1 MIPAPA
7 EAGKNIS
14 NVTDADKSVFT
25 MRLISLLVLIFFSIA
40 AGAQA
45 LKKDTLKNGRVIIE
59 KDPRIDVL
67 GEKMTE
73 YNQALTRKTRM
84 ENGYRLMLLS
94 SADRDKVMALRT
106 RLLQIYPDQKVYTV
120 FQTPYIKLKF
130 GNFLDK
136 EEAEKMKKQLMSMKL
151 VEGNIYV
158 VPEKVEV
165 KPDKKDEELQGD

>member
-1 MIPAPA
+1 
-7 EAGKNIS
+7 
-14 NVTDADKSVFT
+14 
-25 MRLISLLVLIFFSIA
+25 MRLILLFVLISFSFA

-45 LKKDTLKNGRVIIE
+45 LKKDTLKNGRLIIE

-67 GEKMTE
+67 GEKMAE
-73 YNQALTRKTRM
+73 YNEALTRKTRM

-94 SADRDKVMALRT
+94 STDRDKVMALRT
-106 RLLQIYPDQKVYTV
+106 RLLQLYPDQKVYTV

-136 EEAEKMKKQLMSMKL
+136 EEAEKMKKQLLSMKL

-165 KPDKKDEELQGD
+165 KPDKKDEESEGD